1 MSSGKAARIES
12 SVIDPSTKDTLDDS
26 GRLLFSEDN
35 KLSTMTISLG
45 SMSSSCKT
53 KLEPTKPAPPT
64 TSYKVVK
71 LTNGEEIICQ
81 LGDDID
87 NGEYKI
93 NFPLKMEVHS
103 VLTKEGPVDSL
114 NLSRWIG
121 PYTEQSLFLI
131 KSDHVLLVANASPGL
146 SRYYEHVRKQIIQVN
161 SPKLD
166 DITNEEVYED
176 LLTDLEIEDT
186 IH

>member
-1 MSSGKAARIES
+1 MEA
-12 SVIDPSTKDTLDDS
+12 ST
-26 GRLLFSEDN
+26 
-35 KLSTMTISLG
+35 
-45 SMSSSCKT
+45 
-53 KLEPTKPAPPT
+53 
-64 TSYKVVK
+64 YKVVK

-103 VLTKEGPVDSL
+103 VLTKEGPVESL

-146 SRYYEHVRKQIIQVN
+146 SRYYEHVMKEIKQ
-161 SPKLD
+161 LD
-166 DITNEEVYED
+166 TPEKKSILDNIDDEDVYDELLEELE
-176 LLTDLEIEDT
+176 TDNNT
-186 IH
+186 VH

>member
-1 MSSGKAARIES
+1 MN
-12 SVIDPSTKDTLDDS
+12 TT
-26 GRLLFSEDN
+26 
-35 KLSTMTISLG
+35 
-45 SMSSSCKT
+45 
-53 KLEPTKPAPPT
+53 AP
-64 TSYKVVK
+64 YKIVK
-71 LTNGEEIICQ
+71 LTNGEEIVCQ

-87 NGEYKI
+87 NGEYKV

-121 PYTEQSLFLI
+121 PYTEQSIFSI

-146 SRYYEHVRKQIIQVN
+146 SKYYEHVMKEIKQLD
-161 SPKLD
+161 SPEKRSTLD
-166 DITNEEVYED
+166 DIKDEDVYDE
-176 LLTDLEIEDT
+176 LLEEIESSNT

>member
-1 MSSGKAARIES
+1 MNT
-12 SVIDPSTKDTLDDS
+12 P
-26 GRLLFSEDN
+26 
-35 KLSTMTISLG
+35 
-45 SMSSSCKT
+45 
-53 KLEPTKPAPPT
+53 
-64 TSYKVVK
+64 SYKVVK

-103 VLTKEGPVDSL
+103 FMTKEGPVDSL

-146 SRYYEHVRKQIIQVN
+146 SRYYERVMNEIKQLDTPEKR
-161 SPKLD
+161 STLD
-166 DITNEEVYED
+166 DVKDEDVYDELLEE
-176 LLTDLEIEDT
+176 LKTDSNT
-186 IH
+186 VH